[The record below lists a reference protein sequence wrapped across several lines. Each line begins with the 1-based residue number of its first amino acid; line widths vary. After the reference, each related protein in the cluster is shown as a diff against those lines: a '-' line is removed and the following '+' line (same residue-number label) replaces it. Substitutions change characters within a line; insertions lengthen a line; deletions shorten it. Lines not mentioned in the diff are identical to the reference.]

1 MAYIIKSPDELKDPF
16 LCYCIFERFDQEA
29 GEDYLDYNEN
39 IINPYPFVMWLFG
52 KGYIDNDVLE
62 RLLGPRETIL
72 GYEYIEVPSDVL
84 QEERLFPNTCGQSYI
99 SRVKSYSL
107 LAEYMSATKEM
118 RQRLYDS
125 VNDKATGF
133 MDEEFYKDKN
143 GVSLACIIEDRDIN
157 GEGYT
162 KEQFVQEYPNTYMLP
177 LRDQWN
183 IVCAMSIEE
192 ADEFED

>member
-1 MAYIIKSPDELKDPF
+1 MAYIIKTPDELKDPF

-29 GEDYLDYNEN
+29 GEDYLDCNAS

-52 KGYIDNDVLE
+52 KGYIGNDMVE
-62 RLLGPRETIL
+62 CLLAPKDSVFGLTPM
-72 GYEYIEVPSDVL
+72 DVL
-84 QEERLFPNTCGQSYI
+84 QDDTLFPNTCGQGRI

-107 LAEYMSATKEM
+107 LAEYMSITKEM

-125 VNDKATGF
+125 VNDKATSF
-133 MDEEFYKDKN
+133 MDDEFYKDEN

-162 KEQFVQEYPNTYMLP
+162 KEQFMKEYPDTYMLP

-183 IVCAMSIEE
+183 IVSAMSIEE